1 MYLMVTVLSETRR
14 LKAILKALNNMGI
27 EGSVVLDSMGT
38 NSLQNSYSDYRPFLE
53 SSLIAISEKT
63 RYKKTI
69 ISTVTDD
76 TMVEQAMDKIQE
88 ILGHDLKKPNVGIM
102 FTIPMLSFVEGSLLD
117 TYESFELQD
126 WS

>member
-14 LKAILKALNNMGI
+14 LKAILKALKSMGI

-38 NSLQNSYSDYRPFLE
+38 NSLQNSYSDYKPFLE

-69 ISTVTDD
+69 LSTVTNDAL
-76 TMVEQAMDKIQE
+76 VEEAMDKIQE
-88 ILGHDLKKPNVGIM
+88 ILDYDLKKPNVGIM
-102 FTIPMLSFVEGSLLD
+102 FTIPMLEFVEGSMLNDFDSINLE
-117 TYESFELQD
+117 YSP
-126 WS
+126 